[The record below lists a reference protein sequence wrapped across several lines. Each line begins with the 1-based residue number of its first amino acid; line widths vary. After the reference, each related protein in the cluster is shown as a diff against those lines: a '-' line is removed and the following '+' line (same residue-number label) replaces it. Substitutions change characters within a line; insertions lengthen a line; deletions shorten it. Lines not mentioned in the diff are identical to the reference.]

1 MSEETEK
8 KSIETL
14 QESIRLG
21 KERLAQAEE
30 LNLTELERQKIQQ
43 EELQARAKILKIRS
57 EDLSLSK
64 QERDQARLKLA
75 EREKELAVLTRQTE
89 AIEASNAALK
99 EQEKIQGRLGDS
111 VGSLANLWRGGILES
126 VLDTGISADSL
137 KEGFKQMANP
147 VNIIGTLMSS
157 VLQSTMLAVKQAGD
171 LKAQFVGATGDIE
184 GFNNEILGFDGA
196 ATGAMQFGVGMEEA
210 SKASMALFE
219 NMSTFTAAS
228 KDQRKAMVQTAASF
242 ENLGV
247 SSAEF
252 GSNLQEMQMSLGM
265 TADEALETQKGFTKM
280 AKGIG
285 VPLNKLSK
293 DFAQNGKA
301 LAAYGDSAIRVF
313 EELSMTSKQ
322 TGLDMSELLSITQK
336 FDTFEGAADA
346 AGKMNQLLGG
356 PFLDSMQLLSAES
369 EAQRISLLQN
379 SLQMSGKSFDSM
391 SKFEKQA
398 LAQAA
403 GMSSVSQAAAVF
415 SDKAKAMRKET
426 DATGMSQEKLEE
438 IQRQS
443 VTVGQDLKLIMQSM
457 AVAIGPLVTAV
468 KFLASGFLQL
478 NDYMNG
484 FLGYGIAAVAGIG
497 SIVLAFMAFK
507 KARAIVRNLSGDITD
522 LGPNI
527 EDTVGGAGDASESFF
542 SRLGSGLRS
551 LGEGIRDFFKGLGSI
566 IKNLVKDLASSVKI
580 IIDTLANGLASV
592 GRGIASFIT
601 TIAAAAGPAIVGLL
615 TALGAGLTAMLTP
628 LANPAV
634 AFGALVF
641 AGVMISIGL
650 AAAGV
655 SLLVSSFSKLISTV
669 MEGATELPATLKSIM
684 GLAGSFVLLGA
695 GLVAASAGMAL
706 LAGVSFASSIS
717 FGLSSLAVG
726 ALAYAFHKLA
736 DAAKTFSTSMKGQGS
751 LDSVMKTLDEA
762 DTSAIKELATAFE
775 SLSEGLSSSVT
786 SMVQFGTASQV
797 LGLSLL
803 APTLVVS
810 ALASAFTD
818 LATSASSFAESMQE
832 LQGEGSISTFVAT
845 VKTIEAND
853 VDNLSELINEAD
865 KMVTVQ
871 AKLVALDAATSISS
885 AIDKLVSYVVPDSS
899 DSSNSQ
905 REIVLQINDREFG
918 RAVVESLGDDMKLS
932 LA

>member
-21 KERLAQAEE
+21 KERLAQADQ

-57 EDLSLSK
+57 EDLNLSK

-75 EREKELAVLTRQTE
+75 EREKELGVLTKQTE

-126 VLDTGISADSL
+126 VLDTGVSADSL

-157 VLQSTMLAVKQAGD
+157 VLQSTILAVKQAGD
-171 LKAQFVGATGDIE
+171 LKAQYVGATGDIE
-184 GFNNEILGFDGA
+184 GFDSAILGFDGA
-196 ATGAMQFGVGMEEA
+196 ASGAMQFGVGMEEA
-210 SKASMALFE
+210 TKANQALRE
-219 NMSTFTAAS
+219 NMSTFTSAS
-228 KDQRKAMVQTAASF
+228 KTQQIAMSQTAASF

-280 AKGIG
+280 ATGIG

-301 LAAYGDSAIRVF
+301 LAAYGDSAIQVF
-313 EELSMTSKQ
+313 EELSKTSKQ
-322 TGLDMSELLSITQK
+322 TGLEMSELLSITQK

-369 EAQRISLLQN
+369 ESQRISLLQN

-438 IQRQS
+438 VQRQA
-443 VTVGQDLKLIMQSM
+443 VTVGQDLTMIMQSM
-457 AVAIGPLVTAV
+457 AVAVGPLVTAV

-478 NDYMNG
+478 NDYMGG
-484 FLGYGIAAVAGIG
+484 FLSYGLAAIGTIG

-507 KARAIVRNLSGDITD
+507 KARAIISNLSGDITD

-601 TIAAAAGPAIVGLL
+601 TVAAAAGPAIVGLL
-615 TALGAGLTAMLTP
+615 TSLGIGLAAMLTP

-634 AFGALVF
+634 ALGAVIF

-655 SLLVSSFSKLISTV
+655 SLLVNSFSKLISTV
-669 MEGATELPATLKSIM
+669 MEGATELPATLKNIM
-684 GLAGSFVLLGA
+684 GLAASFALLGA
-695 GLVAASAGMAL
+695 SLVIASAGMAL
-706 LAGVSFASSIS
+706 LAGVSFASSFS
-717 FGLSSLAVG
+717 FGLSALAVG
-726 ALAYAFHKLA
+726 ALAYAFNKLA
-736 DAAKTFSTSMKGQGS
+736 DAAKTFSTSMSGQGS
-751 LDSVMKTLDEA
+751 LDEVMQALDNA
-762 DTSAIKELATAFE
+762 DTDAIKDLASSFKQLAE
-775 SLSEGLSSSVT
+775 SLESSVNSMT
-786 SMVQFGTASQV
+786 SFGLGVQVVGLAL
-797 LGLSLL
+797 LGPIFTVSLL
-803 APTLVVS
+803 AD
-810 ALASAFTD
+810 AFEE
-818 LATSASSFAESMQE
+818 LATSAESFAESMQA
-832 LQGEGSISTFVAT
+832 LQDQGTMSNFVTT
-845 VKTIEAND
+845 VKTIEATD
-853 VDNLSELINEAD
+853 IENLGQLIEEAD

-885 AIDKLVSYVVPDSS
+885 AIDKLVSYVVPDKSGKS
-899 DSSNSQ
+899 KTQ
-905 REIVLQINDREFG
+905 REIVLQINDRELG
-918 RAVVESLGDDMKLS
+918 RAVVEALGDEMKLS

>member
-1 MSEETEK
+1 MVEK
-8 KSIETL
+8 TN
-14 QESIRLG
+14 
-21 KERLAQAEE
+21 EE
-30 LNLTELERQKIQQ
+30 LLAESKIREDNLKIEQEAAGTRAEQLAIEEKLVAARREQARLMFELSDKSDSAREFYKQALVSANAMTKARQ
-43 EELQARAKILKIRS
+43 EELKVIGEQN
-57 EDLSLSK
+57 
-64 QERDQARLKLA
+64 
-75 EREKELAVLTRQTE
+75 EK
-89 AIEASNAALK
+89 LK

-126 VLDTGISADSL
+126 VLDTGISTDSL

-157 VLQSTMLAVKQAGD
+157 VLQSTILAVKQAGD
-171 LKAQFVGATGDIE
+171 LKAQYVGATGDLE
-184 GFNNEILGFDGA
+184 GFNSEILGFDGA
-196 ATGAMQFGVGMEEA
+196 ATGAMRFGVGMEEA
-210 SKASMALFE
+210 SKASMALRE
-219 NMSTFTAAS
+219 NMSTFTAADE
-228 KDQRKAMVQTAASF
+228 DQRKAMIQTAASF

-301 LAAYGDSAIRVF
+301 LAAYGDSAIQVF
-313 EELSMTSKQ
+313 EELSKTSKQ

-356 PFLDSMQLLSAES
+356 PFLDSMQLLGAET
-369 EAQRISLLQN
+369 EQQRVALLQN

-398 LAQAA
+398 LALATTQ
-403 GMSSVSQAAAVF
+403 GDVSKAAALF
-415 SDKAKAMRKET
+415 SAKARAMRKET
-426 DATGMSQEKLEE
+426 DAAGMSQERLEE
-438 IQRQS
+438 LQRQS
-443 VTVGQDLKLIMQSM
+443 VTVGQDLKMIMQSL
-457 AVAIGPLVTAV
+457 AVAIGPLVTVV

-478 NDYMNG
+478 NDFFEG
-484 FLGYGIAAVAGIG
+484 FLGQGIGAVAAIG
-497 SIVLAFMAFK
+497 SIVAAFMTFK
-507 KARAIVRNLSGDITD
+507 KVRDIIRNLSGDIED
-522 LGPNI
+522 LGPTV

-551 LGEGIRDFFKGLGSI
+551 LGQGLSDFFKGLGNVI
-566 IKNLVKDLASSVKI
+566 VNLVKDLASVVTI
-580 IIDTLANGLASV
+580 IVDTLANGLASV

-601 TIAAAAGPAIVGLL
+601 TVAAAAGPAIVGLL

-669 MEGATELPATLKSIM
+669 MEGATELPATLVNIM
-684 GLAGSFVLLGA
+684 GLAGSFALLGA
-695 GLVAASAGMAL
+695 SLVIASGGMAL

-736 DAAKTFSTSMKGQGS
+736 DAAKTVSTSMKGQGS

-803 APTLVVS
+803 TPTLVVS

-832 LQGEGSISTFVAT
+832 LQGGGSMTTFVAT
-845 VKTIEAND
+845 VKTIEASD

-899 DSSNSQ
+899 DSSKPQ